1 MAKTFIFA
9 IGGTGARVL
18 RSLTMLMASGVKG
31 MTEDICP
38 IIIDYDLN
46 NGDKDR
52 AITCMKK
59 YSEIQ
64 KLVVQGKNKIDSK
77 IISDYE
83 KNHNG
88 YRPFFST
95 RIDCLNGME
104 NWSWQF
110 SLKKGKEN
118 LKYSDYINYDKIE
131 LNSPTSQDL
140 INCLYDTN
148 SDSVYTE
155 LGLNM
160 KEGFQGNPNIGSV
173 VFNDLKGCP
182 EFLLFSNSFRQGDR
196 IVVIGSIFG
205 GTGSS
210 GIPKIV
216 SAIRNH
222 TRVDIQNANLSVV
235 LVLPYFAV
243 NTPNDREISIK
254 SNIFNSKTKAALNYY
269 ERSGL
274 NDQINSIYYVGD
286 KVQAKVEPHLGNEEQ
301 KNKAHIV
308 ELISAMAV
316 AHFITSAPQ
325 NNAKFKFN
333 AANDIVDG
341 IGINELIGNSNS
353 WAQNEF
359 VRSILHNM
367 INFMLSVR
375 YYLENI
381 VCSQQRMSQRQFY
394 NELNLNFD
402 DKKAKSSD
410 DAKIP
415 IQDYCA
421 ALYDFICKKSHI
433 VDKDDGFWPWIEE
446 LHDQRAHGS
455 HCLKIFNLDKKN
467 IVDFLSELNFRS
479 SPKKISFLVTEIKIS
494 SAEPLMVYE
503 NEFDSSL
510 NNSLAPYR
518 KGQKQLQE
526 EVKEAYPYIFND
538 ILTKMPEEIRRFNAT
553 LEETFKLVP

>member
-31 MTEDICP
+31 MTEDVCP
-38 IIIDYDLN
+38 IIIDYDLH

-64 KLVVQGKNKIDSK
+64 NLVANGDGAKLEDS
-77 IISDYE
+77 
-83 KNHNG
+83 NNW
-88 YRPFFST
+88 YRPYFST
-95 RIDCLNGME
+95 KIGQLNGIT

-110 SLKKGKEN
+110 NLRKEMES
-118 LKYSDYINYDKIE
+118 LKYSDYIDYDNVN
-131 LNSPTSQDL
+131 LYAPTSQDFV
-140 INCLYDTN
+140 NCLYDSN
-148 SDSVYTE
+148 INSVYTE
-155 LGLNM
+155 LNLNM

-182 EFLLFSNSFRQGDR
+182 EFNAFSNSFRAGDR

-222 TRVDIQNANLSVV
+222 SKADIKKASLSVV

-243 NTPNDREISIK
+243 NSSNDKEISIK

-274 NDQINSIYYVGD
+274 NAQINSIYYVGD
-286 KVQAKVEPHLGNEEQ
+286 KVQTKVEPHLGNKEQ
-301 KNKAHIV
+301 KNNAHIV
-308 ELISAMAV
+308 ELIGAMSV
-316 AHFITSAPQ
+316 AHFITSGQ
-325 NNAKFKFN
+325 KGKYKFN
-333 AANDIVDG
+333 AANDIVNG
-341 IGINELIGNSNS
+341 IGIHELIGEPNS

-359 VRSILHNM
+359 VASILHNL
-367 INFMLSVR
+367 INFMLSVH
-375 YYLENI
+375 YFLDNI
-381 VCSQQRMSQRQFY
+381 VCSQNRMGERQFY
-394 NELNLNFD
+394 KELKLNFD
-402 DKKAKSSD
+402 NKIIKSSGNP
-410 DAKIP
+410 IP

-421 ALYDFICKKSHI
+421 ALYDFICKKENLS
-433 VDKDDGFWPWIEE
+433 DGDDGFWPWMQE
-446 LHDQRAHGS
+446 LHNKNSHGT
-455 HCLKIFNLDKKN
+455 HRLKIFNLDMEN
-467 IVDFLSELNFRS
+467 IVDFMSEFNFRS
-479 SPKKISFLVTEIKIS
+479 EPTKVKIPFKGEMEIAPAK
-494 SAEPLMVYE
+494 PLMEYS
-503 NEFDSSL
+503 NQFDSSL
-510 NNSLAPYR
+510 NNTLAPYR

-526 EVKEAYPYIFND
+526 EPPKAYPYIFND
-538 ILTKMPEEIRRFNAT
+538 ILTKMPEEVRTFDAK
-553 LEETFKLVP
+553 LEEKFKMVP

>member
-9 IGGTGARVL
+9 IGGTGSRVL

-38 IIIDYDLN
+38 IIIDYDLH

-64 KLVVQGKNKIDSK
+64 NLVANGEGAKLEDS
-77 IISDYE
+77 
-83 KNHNG
+83 NNG
-88 YRPFFST
+88 YRPYFST
-95 RIDCLNGME
+95 KIGQLNGIT

-110 SLKKGKEN
+110 NLRKEIES
-118 LKYSDYINYDKIE
+118 LKYSDYIDYDKVNLYAPI
-131 LNSPTSQDL
+131 SQDFV
-140 INCLYDTN
+140 NCLYDSN
-148 SDSVYTE
+148 INSVYAE
-155 LGLNM
+155 LNLNM

-182 EFLLFSNSFRQGDR
+182 EFNAFSNSFRAGDR

-222 TRVDIQNANLSVV
+222 SKADIKKASLSVV

-243 NTPNDREISIK
+243 NSSNDKEISIK

-274 NDQINSIYYVGD
+274 NAQINSIYYVGD
-286 KVQAKVEPHLGNEEQ
+286 KVQTKVEPHLGNKEQ
-301 KNKAHIV
+301 KNNAHIV
-308 ELISAMAV
+308 ELIGAMSV
-316 AHFITSAPQ
+316 AHFITSAQ
-325 NNAKFKFN
+325 NGNQRLKYKFN

-341 IGINELIGNSNS
+341 IGIHELIGESNS

-359 VRSILHNM
+359 VTSILHNL
-367 INFMLSVR
+367 INFVLSVH
-375 YYLENI
+375 YFLDNI
-381 VCSQQRMSQRQFY
+381 VCSQKRMDERQFY
-394 NELNLNFD
+394 KELKLNFD
-402 DKKAKSSD
+402 NKKIKSSD
-410 DAKIP
+410 NASP

-421 ALYDFICKKSHI
+421 ALYDFICKNKKEN
-433 VDKDDGFWPWIEE
+433 VNDDGFWPWMEE
-446 LHDQRAHGS
+446 LHNKKSHGT
-455 HCLKIFNLDKKN
+455 HCLKIFNLDKGN
-467 IVDFLSELNFRS
+467 IVDFLSEFNFRS
-479 SPKKISFLVTEIKIS
+479 EPKKARIPFAGEVEIAPAK
-494 SAEPLMVYE
+494 PLMEYS
-503 NEFDSSL
+503 NQFDSSL
-510 NNSLAPYR
+510 NNTLVPYR

-526 EVKEAYPYIFND
+526 ESKEAYPYIFND
-538 ILTKMPEEIRRFNAT
+538 ILTKMPEEVRKFDSR
-553 LEETFKLVP
+553 LEERFKMVP

>member
-9 IGGTGARVL
+9 IGGTGSRVL

-38 IIIDYDLN
+38 IIIDYDLH

-64 KLVVQGKNKIDSK
+64 NLVANGDGAKLEDS
-77 IISDYE
+77 
-83 KNHNG
+83 NNG
-88 YRPFFST
+88 YRPYFST
-95 RIDCLNGME
+95 KIGQLNGIT

-110 SLKKGKEN
+110 NLTKEEES
-118 LKYSDYINYDKIE
+118 LKYSDYIDYDKVNLYAPI
-131 LNSPTSQDL
+131 SQDFV
-140 INCLYDTN
+140 NCLYDSN
-148 SDSVYTE
+148 INSVYTE
-155 LGLNM
+155 LNLNM

-182 EFLLFSNSFRQGDR
+182 EFNAFSNSFRAGDR

-222 TRVDIQNANLSVV
+222 SRVDIKNASLSVV

-243 NTPNDREISIK
+243 NSSNDKEISIK

-274 NDQINSIYYVGD
+274 NAQINSIYYVGD
-286 KVQAKVEPHLGNEEQ
+286 KVQTKVEPHLGNKEQ
-301 KNKAHIV
+301 KNNAHIV
-308 ELISAMAV
+308 ELIGAMSV
-316 AHFITSAPQ
+316 AHFITSAQ
-325 NNAKFKFN
+325 NGNQRLKYKFN

-341 IGINELIGNSNS
+341 IGIHELIGESNS

-359 VRSILHNM
+359 VTSILHNL
-367 INFMLSVR
+367 INFVLSVH
-375 YYLENI
+375 YFLDNI
-381 VCSQQRMSQRQFY
+381 VCSQKRMDQRQFY
-394 NELNLNFD
+394 KELKLNFGN
-402 DKKAKSSD
+402 KKIKSSD
-410 DAKIP
+410 NASP

-421 ALYDFICKKSHI
+421 ALYDFICKNKKEN
-433 VDKDDGFWPWIEE
+433 VNDDDGFWPWMEE
-446 LHDQRAHGS
+446 LHNKKSHGT
-455 HCLKIFNLDKKN
+455 HCLKIFNLDKGN
-467 IVDFLSELNFRS
+467 IVDFLSEFNFRS
-479 SPKKISFLVTEIKIS
+479 EPKKAKIPIAGEVKIA
-494 SAEPLMVYE
+494 SAKPLMEYSDQ
-503 NEFDSSL
+503 FDSSL
-510 NNSLAPYR
+510 NNTLVPYR

-526 EVKEAYPYIFND
+526 ESKEAYPYIFND
-538 ILTKMPEEIRRFNAT
+538 ILTKMPEEVRKFDAR
-553 LEETFKLVP
+553 LEERFKMVP

>member
-9 IGGTGARVL
+9 IGGTGSRVL

-38 IIIDYDLN
+38 IIIDYDLH

-64 KLVVQGKNKIDSK
+64 NLVANGEGAKLEDS
-77 IISDYE
+77 
-83 KNHNG
+83 NNG
-88 YRPFFST
+88 YRPYFST
-95 RIDCLNGME
+95 KIGQLNGIT

-110 SLKKGKEN
+110 NLRKEIES
-118 LKYSDYINYDKIE
+118 LKYSDYIDYDKVNLYAPI
-131 LNSPTSQDL
+131 SQDFV
-140 INCLYDTN
+140 NCLYDSN
-148 SDSVYTE
+148 INSVYAE
-155 LGLNM
+155 LNLNM

-182 EFLLFSNSFRQGDR
+182 EFNAFSNSFRAGDR

-216 SAIRNH
+216 NAIRNH
-222 TRVDIQNANLSVV
+222 SKADIKKASLSVV

-243 NTPNDREISIK
+243 NSSNDKEISIK

-274 NDQINSIYYVGD
+274 NAQINSIYYVGD
-286 KVQAKVEPHLGNEEQ
+286 KVQTKVEPHLGNKEQ
-301 KNKAHIV
+301 KNNAHIV
-308 ELISAMAV
+308 ELIGAMSV
-316 AHFITSAPQ
+316 AHFITSAQ
-325 NNAKFKFN
+325 NGNQRLKYKFN

-341 IGINELIGNSNS
+341 IGIHELIGESNS

-359 VRSILHNM
+359 VTSILHNL
-367 INFMLSVR
+367 INFVLSVH
-375 YYLENI
+375 YFLDNI
-381 VCSQQRMSQRQFY
+381 VCSQKRMDERQFY
-394 NELNLNFD
+394 KELKLNFD
-402 DKKAKSSD
+402 NKKIKSSD
-410 DAKIP
+410 NASP

-421 ALYDFICKKSHI
+421 ALYDFICKNKKEN
-433 VDKDDGFWPWIEE
+433 VNDDGFWPWMEE
-446 LHDQRAHGS
+446 LHNKKSHGT
-455 HCLKIFNLDKKN
+455 HCLKIFNLDKGN
-467 IVDFLSELNFRS
+467 IVDFLSEFNFRS
-479 SPKKISFLVTEIKIS
+479 EPKKARIPFAGEVEIAPAK
-494 SAEPLMVYE
+494 PLMEYS
-503 NEFDSSL
+503 NQFDSSL
-510 NNSLAPYR
+510 NNTLVPYR

-526 EVKEAYPYIFND
+526 ESKEAYPYIFND
-538 ILTKMPEEIRRFNAT
+538 ILTKMPEEVRKFDSR
-553 LEETFKLVP
+553 LEERFKMVP

>member
-9 IGGTGARVL
+9 IGGTGSRVL

-38 IIIDYDLN
+38 IIIDYDLH

-64 KLVVQGKNKIDSK
+64 NLVANGEGAKLEDS
-77 IISDYE
+77 
-83 KNHNG
+83 NNG
-88 YRPFFST
+88 YRPYFST
-95 RIDCLNGME
+95 KIGQLNGIT

-110 SLKKGKEN
+110 NLRKEIKS
-118 LKYSDYINYDKIE
+118 LKYSDYIDYDKVNLYAPI
-131 LNSPTSQDL
+131 SQDFV
-140 INCLYDTN
+140 NCLYDSN
-148 SDSVYTE
+148 INSVYAE
-155 LGLNM
+155 LNLNM

-182 EFLLFSNSFRQGDR
+182 EFNAFSNSFRAGDR

-216 SAIRNH
+216 NAIRNH
-222 TRVDIQNANLSVV
+222 SKADIKKASLSVV

-243 NTPNDREISIK
+243 NSSNDKEISIK

-274 NDQINSIYYVGD
+274 NAQINSIYYVGD
-286 KVQAKVEPHLGNEEQ
+286 KVQTKVEPHLGNKEQ
-301 KNKAHIV
+301 KNNAHIV
-308 ELISAMAV
+308 ELIGAMSV
-316 AHFITSAPQ
+316 AHFITSAQ
-325 NNAKFKFN
+325 NGNQRLKYKFN

-341 IGINELIGNSNS
+341 IGIHELIGESNS

-359 VRSILHNM
+359 VTSILHNL
-367 INFMLSVR
+367 INFVLSVH
-375 YYLENI
+375 YFLDNI
-381 VCSQQRMSQRQFY
+381 VCSQKRMDERQFY
-394 NELNLNFD
+394 KELKLNFD
-402 DKKAKSSD
+402 NKKIKSSD
-410 DAKIP
+410 NASP

-421 ALYDFICKKSHI
+421 ALYDFICKNKKEN
-433 VDKDDGFWPWIEE
+433 VNDDGFWPWMEE
-446 LHDQRAHGS
+446 LHNKKSHGT
-455 HCLKIFNLDKKN
+455 HCLKIFNLDKGN
-467 IVDFLSELNFRS
+467 IVDFLSEFNFRS
-479 SPKKISFLVTEIKIS
+479 EPKKARIPFAGEVEIAPAK
-494 SAEPLMVYE
+494 PLMEYS
-503 NEFDSSL
+503 NQFDSSL
-510 NNSLAPYR
+510 NNTLVPYR

-526 EVKEAYPYIFND
+526 ESKEAYPYIFND
-538 ILTKMPEEIRRFNAT
+538 ILTKMPEEVRKFDSR
-553 LEETFKLVP
+553 LEERFKMVP

>member
-9 IGGTGARVL
+9 IGGTGSRVL

-38 IIIDYDLN
+38 IIIDYDLH

-64 KLVVQGKNKIDSK
+64 NLVANGDGAKLEDS
-77 IISDYE
+77 
-83 KNHNG
+83 NNG
-88 YRPFFST
+88 YRPYFST
-95 RIDCLNGME
+95 KIGQLNGIT

-110 SLKKGKEN
+110 NLRKEMES
-118 LKYSDYINYDKIE
+118 LKYSDYIDYDKVNLYAPI
-131 LNSPTSQDL
+131 SQDFV
-140 INCLYDTN
+140 NCLYDSN
-148 SDSVYTE
+148 INSVYAE
-155 LGLNM
+155 LNLNM

-182 EFLLFSNSFRQGDR
+182 EFNAFSNSFRARDR

-222 TRVDIQNANLSVV
+222 SKADIKKASLSVV

-243 NTPNDREISIK
+243 NSSNDKEISIK

-274 NDQINSIYYVGD
+274 NAQINSIYYVGD
-286 KVQAKVEPHLGNEEQ
+286 KVQTKVEPHLGNKEQ
-301 KNKAHIV
+301 KNNAHIV
-308 ELISAMAV
+308 ELIGAMSV
-316 AHFITSAPQ
+316 AHFITSAQ
-325 NNAKFKFN
+325 NGNQRLKYKFN

-341 IGINELIGNSNS
+341 IGIHELIGESNS

-359 VRSILHNM
+359 VTSILHNL
-367 INFMLSVR
+367 INFVLSVH
-375 YYLENI
+375 YFLDNI
-381 VCSQQRMSQRQFY
+381 VCSQKRMDERQFY
-394 NELNLNFD
+394 KELKLNFD
-402 DKKAKSSD
+402 NKKIKSSD
-410 DAKIP
+410 NASP

-421 ALYDFICKKSHI
+421 ALYDFICKNKKEN
-433 VDKDDGFWPWIEE
+433 VNDDGFWPWMEE
-446 LHDQRAHGS
+446 LHNKKSHGT
-455 HCLKIFNLDKKN
+455 HCLKIFNLDKGN
-467 IVDFLSELNFRS
+467 IVDFLSEFNFRS
-479 SPKKISFLVTEIKIS
+479 EPKKAKIPFAGEVEIAPAK
-494 SAEPLMVYE
+494 PLMEYS
-503 NEFDSSL
+503 NQFDSSL
-510 NNSLAPYR
+510 NNTLVPYR

-526 EVKEAYPYIFND
+526 ESEKAYPYIFND
-538 ILTKMPEEIRRFNAT
+538 ILTKMPEEVRKFDAR
-553 LEETFKLVP
+553 LEERFKMVP

>member
-9 IGGTGARVL
+9 IGGTGSRVL

-38 IIIDYDLN
+38 IIIDYDLH

-64 KLVVQGKNKIDSK
+64 NLVANGVGAKLEDS
-77 IISDYE
+77 
-83 KNHNG
+83 NNG
-88 YRPFFST
+88 YRPYFST
-95 RIDCLNGME
+95 KIGQLNGIT

-110 SLKKGKEN
+110 NLRKEMES
-118 LKYSDYINYDKIE
+118 LKYSDYIDYDKVNLYAPI
-131 LNSPTSQDL
+131 SQDFV
-140 INCLYDTN
+140 NCLYDSN
-148 SDSVYTE
+148 INSVYAE
-155 LGLNM
+155 LNLNM

-182 EFLLFSNSFRQGDR
+182 EFNAFSNSFRAGDR

-222 TRVDIQNANLSVV
+222 SKADIKKASLSVV

-243 NTPNDREISIK
+243 NSSNDEEISIK

-274 NDQINSIYYVGD
+274 NAQINSIYYVGD
-286 KVQAKVEPHLGNEEQ
+286 KVQTKVEPHLGNKEQ
-301 KNKAHIV
+301 KNNAHIV
-308 ELISAMAV
+308 ELIGAMSV
-316 AHFITSAPQ
+316 AHFITSAQ
-325 NNAKFKFN
+325 NGNQRLKYKFN

-341 IGINELIGNSNS
+341 IGIHELIGESNS

-359 VRSILHNM
+359 VTNILHNL
-367 INFMLSVR
+367 INFVLSVH
-375 YYLENI
+375 YFLDNI
-381 VCSQQRMSQRQFY
+381 VCSQKRMDECQFY
-394 NELNLNFD
+394 KELKLNFD
-402 DKKAKSSD
+402 NKKIKSSD
-410 DAKIP
+410 NASP

-421 ALYDFICKKSHI
+421 ALYDFICKNKKEN
-433 VDKDDGFWPWIEE
+433 VNDDDGFWPWMEE
-446 LHDQRAHGS
+446 LHNKKSHGT
-455 HCLKIFNLDKKN
+455 HCLKIFNLDKEN
-467 IVDFLSELNFRS
+467 IVDFLSEFNFRS
-479 SPKKISFLVTEIKIS
+479 EPKKAKIPFAGEVKIA
-494 SAEPLMVYE
+494 SAKPLMEYSDQ
-503 NEFDSSL
+503 FDSSL
-510 NNSLAPYR
+510 NNTLFPYR

-526 EVKEAYPYIFND
+526 ESREAYPYIFND
-538 ILTKMPEEIRRFNAT
+538 ILTKMPEEVRKFDAR
-553 LEETFKLVP
+553 LEERFKMVP

>member
-9 IGGTGARVL
+9 IGGTGSRVL

-38 IIIDYDLN
+38 IIIDYDLH

-64 KLVVQGKNKIDSK
+64 NLVANGEGAKLEDS
-77 IISDYE
+77 
-83 KNHNG
+83 NNG
-88 YRPFFST
+88 YRPYFST
-95 RIDCLNGME
+95 KIGQLNGIT

-110 SLKKGKEN
+110 NLRKEIES
-118 LKYSDYINYDKIE
+118 LKYSDYIDYDKVNLYAPI
-131 LNSPTSQDL
+131 SQDFV
-140 INCLYDTN
+140 NCLYDSN
-148 SDSVYTE
+148 INSVYAE
-155 LGLNM
+155 LNLNM

-182 EFLLFSNSFRQGDR
+182 EFNAFSNSFRAGDR

-222 TRVDIQNANLSVV
+222 SKADIKKASLSVV

-243 NTPNDREISIK
+243 NSSNDKEISIK

-274 NDQINSIYYVGD
+274 NAQINSIYYVGD
-286 KVQAKVEPHLGNEEQ
+286 KVQTKVEPHLGNKEQ
-301 KNKAHIV
+301 KNNAHIV
-308 ELISAMAV
+308 ELIGAMSV
-316 AHFITSAPQ
+316 AHFITSAQ
-325 NNAKFKFN
+325 NGNQRLKYKFN

-341 IGINELIGNSNS
+341 IGIHELIGESNS

-359 VRSILHNM
+359 VTSILHNL
-367 INFMLSVR
+367 INFVLSVH
-375 YYLENI
+375 YFLDNI
-381 VCSQQRMSQRQFY
+381 VCSQKRMDERQFY
-394 NELNLNFD
+394 KELKLNFD
-402 DKKAKSSD
+402 NKKIKSSD
-410 DAKIP
+410 NASP

-421 ALYDFICKKSHI
+421 ALYDFICKNKKEN
-433 VDKDDGFWPWIEE
+433 VNDDGFWPWMEE
-446 LHDQRAHGS
+446 LHNKKSHGT
-455 HCLKIFNLDKKN
+455 HCLKIFNLDKGN
-467 IVDFLSELNFRS
+467 IVDFLSEFNFRS
-479 SPKKISFLVTEIKIS
+479 EPKKARIPFAGEVEIAPAK
-494 SAEPLMVYE
+494 PLMEYS
-503 NEFDSSL
+503 NQFDSSL
-510 NNSLAPYR
+510 NNTLVPYR

-526 EVKEAYPYIFND
+526 ESEKAYPYIFND
-538 ILTKMPEEIRRFNAT
+538 ILTKMPEEVRKFDAR
-553 LEETFKLVP
+553 LEERFKMVP

>member
-9 IGGTGARVL
+9 IGGTGSRVL

-38 IIIDYDLN
+38 IIIDYDLH

-64 KLVVQGKNKIDSK
+64 NLVANGVGAKLEDS
-77 IISDYE
+77 
-83 KNHNG
+83 NNG
-88 YRPFFST
+88 YRPYFST
-95 RIDCLNGME
+95 KIGQLNGIT

-110 SLKKGKEN
+110 NLRKEMES
-118 LKYSDYINYDKIE
+118 LKYSDYIDYDKVNLYAPI
-131 LNSPTSQDL
+131 SQDFV
-140 INCLYDTN
+140 NCLYDSN
-148 SDSVYTE
+148 INSVYAE
-155 LGLNM
+155 LNLNM

-173 VFNDLKGCP
+173 VFNDLKGCL
-182 EFLLFSNSFRQGDR
+182 EFNAFSNSFRAGDR

-222 TRVDIQNANLSVV
+222 SKADIKKASLSVV

-243 NTPNDREISIK
+243 NSSNDKEISIK

-274 NDQINSIYYVGD
+274 NAQINSIYYVGD
-286 KVQAKVEPHLGNEEQ
+286 KVQTKVEPHLGNKEQ
-301 KNKAHIV
+301 KNNAHIV
-308 ELISAMAV
+308 ELIGAMSV
-316 AHFITSAPQ
+316 AHFITSAQ
-325 NNAKFKFN
+325 NGNQRLKYKFN

-341 IGINELIGNSNS
+341 IGIHELIGESNS

-359 VRSILHNM
+359 VTSILHNL
-367 INFMLSVR
+367 INFVLSVH
-375 YYLENI
+375 YFLDNI
-381 VCSQQRMSQRQFY
+381 VCSQKRMDQRQFY
-394 NELNLNFD
+394 KELKLNFD
-402 DKKAKSSD
+402 NKKIKSSD
-410 DAKIP
+410 NASP

-421 ALYDFICKKSHI
+421 ALYDFICKNKKEN
-433 VDKDDGFWPWIEE
+433 VNDDDGFWPWMEE
-446 LHDQRAHGS
+446 LHNKKSHGT
-455 HCLKIFNLDKKN
+455 HCLKIFNLDKGN
-467 IVDFLSELNFRS
+467 IVDFLSEFNFRS
-479 SPKKISFLVTEIKIS
+479 EPKKAKIPFAGEVEIAPAK
-494 SAEPLMVYE
+494 PLMEYSDQ
-503 NEFDSSL
+503 FDSSL
-510 NNSLAPYR
+510 NNTLVPYR

-526 EVKEAYPYIFND
+526 ESTEAYPYIFND
-538 ILTKMPEEIRRFNAT
+538 ILTKMPEEVRKFDAR
-553 LEETFKLVP
+553 LEERFKMVP

>member
-9 IGGTGARVL
+9 IGGTGSRVL

-38 IIIDYDLN
+38 IIIDYDLH

-64 KLVVQGKNKIDSK
+64 NLVANGDGAKLEDS
-77 IISDYE
+77 
-83 KNHNG
+83 NNG
-88 YRPFFST
+88 YRPYFST
-95 RIDCLNGME
+95 KIGQLNGIT

-110 SLKKGKEN
+110 NLTKEEES
-118 LKYSDYINYDKIE
+118 LKYSDYIDYDKIN
-131 LNSPTSQDL
+131 LYAPISQDFV
-140 INCLYDTN
+140 NCLYDSN
-148 SDSVYTE
+148 KKSVYAE
-155 LGLNM
+155 LNLNM

-182 EFLLFSNSFRQGDR
+182 EFNAFSNSFRAGDR

-222 TRVDIQNANLSVV
+222 SKADIKRASLSVV

-243 NTPNDREISIK
+243 NSSNDKEISIK

-274 NDQINSIYYVGD
+274 NAQINSIYYVGD
-286 KVQAKVEPHLGNEEQ
+286 KVQTKVEPHLGNEEQ
-301 KNKAHIV
+301 KNNAHIV
-308 ELISAMAV
+308 ELIGAMSV
-316 AHFITSAPQ
+316 AHFITSAQ
-325 NNAKFKFN
+325 NGNQRLKYKFN

-341 IGINELIGNSNS
+341 IGIHELIGESNS

-359 VRSILHNM
+359 VTNILHNL
-367 INFMLSVR
+367 INFVLSVH
-375 YYLENI
+375 YFLDNI
-381 VCSQQRMSQRQFY
+381 VCSQKRMDERQFY
-394 NELNLNFD
+394 KELKLNFAN
-402 DKKAKSSD
+402 KKIKSSGS
-410 DAKIP
+410 ASP

-421 ALYDFICKKSHI
+421 ALYDFICKNKKEN
-433 VDKDDGFWPWIEE
+433 VNDDDGFWPWMEE
-446 LHDQRAHGS
+446 LHNKKSHGT
-455 HCLKIFNLDKKN
+455 HRLKIFNLDKGN
-467 IVDFLSELNFRS
+467 IVDFLSEFNFRS
-479 SPKKISFLVTEIKIS
+479 EPKKAKIPF
-494 SAEPLMVYE
+494 AGEVKIAPAKPLMEYSDQ
-503 NEFDSSL
+503 FDSSL
-510 NNSLAPYR
+510 NNTLVPYR

-526 EVKEAYPYIFND
+526 ESKEAYPYIFND
-538 ILTKMPEEIRRFNAT
+538 ILTKMPEEVRKFDAR
-553 LEETFKLVP
+553 LEERFKMVP

>member
-9 IGGTGARVL
+9 IGGTGSRVL

-38 IIIDYDLN
+38 IIIDYDLH

-64 KLVVQGKNKIDSK
+64 NLVANGEGAKLEDS
-77 IISDYE
+77 
-83 KNHNG
+83 NNG
-88 YRPFFST
+88 YRPYFST
-95 RIDCLNGME
+95 KIGQLNGIT

-110 SLKKGKEN
+110 NLRKEIEG
-118 LKYSDYINYDKIE
+118 LKYSDYIDYDKVNLYAPI
-131 LNSPTSQDL
+131 SQDFV
-140 INCLYDTN
+140 NCLYDSN
-148 SDSVYTE
+148 INSVYAE
-155 LGLNM
+155 LNLNM

-182 EFLLFSNSFRQGDR
+182 EFNAFSNSFRAGDR

-216 SAIRNH
+216 NAIRNH
-222 TRVDIQNANLSVV
+222 SKADIKKASLSVV

-243 NTPNDREISIK
+243 NSSNDKEISIK

-274 NDQINSIYYVGD
+274 NAQINSIYYVGD
-286 KVQAKVEPHLGNEEQ
+286 KVQTKVEPHLGNKEQ
-301 KNKAHIV
+301 KNNAHIV
-308 ELISAMAV
+308 ELIGAMSV
-316 AHFITSAPQ
+316 AHFITSAQ
-325 NNAKFKFN
+325 NGNQRLKYKFN

-341 IGINELIGNSNS
+341 IGIHELIGESNS

-359 VRSILHNM
+359 VTSILHNL
-367 INFMLSVR
+367 INFVLSVH
-375 YYLENI
+375 YFLDNI
-381 VCSQQRMSQRQFY
+381 VCSQKRMDERQFY
-394 NELNLNFD
+394 KELKLNFD
-402 DKKAKSSD
+402 NKKIKSSD
-410 DAKIP
+410 NASP

-421 ALYDFICKKSHI
+421 ALYDFICKNKKEN
-433 VDKDDGFWPWIEE
+433 VNDDGFWPWMEE
-446 LHDQRAHGS
+446 LHNKKSHGT
-455 HCLKIFNLDKKN
+455 HCLKIFNLDKGN
-467 IVDFLSELNFRS
+467 IVDFLSEFNFRS
-479 SPKKISFLVTEIKIS
+479 EPKKARIPFAGEVEIAPAK
-494 SAEPLMVYE
+494 PLMEYS
-503 NEFDSSL
+503 NQFDSSL
-510 NNSLAPYR
+510 NNTLVPYR

-526 EVKEAYPYIFND
+526 ESKEAYPYIFND
-538 ILTKMPEEIRRFNAT
+538 ILTKMPEEVRKFDSR
-553 LEETFKLVP
+553 LEERFKMVP

>member
-9 IGGTGARVL
+9 IGGTGSRVL

-38 IIIDYDLN
+38 IIIDYDLH

-64 KLVVQGKNKIDSK
+64 NLVANGDGAKLEDS
-77 IISDYE
+77 
-83 KNHNG
+83 NNG
-88 YRPFFST
+88 YRPYFST
-95 RIDCLNGME
+95 KIGQLNGIT

-110 SLKKGKEN
+110 NLRKEMES
-118 LKYSDYINYDKIE
+118 LKYSDYIDYDKVNLYAPI
-131 LNSPTSQDL
+131 SQDFV
-140 INCLYDTN
+140 NCLYDSN
-148 SDSVYTE
+148 INSVYAE
-155 LGLNM
+155 LNLNM

-182 EFLLFSNSFRQGDR
+182 EFNAFSNSFRAGDR

-222 TRVDIQNANLSVV
+222 SKADIKKASLSVV

-243 NTPNDREISIK
+243 NSSNDKEISIK

-274 NDQINSIYYVGD
+274 NAQINSIYYVGD
-286 KVQAKVEPHLGNEEQ
+286 KVQTKVEPHLGNKEQ
-301 KNKAHIV
+301 KNNAHIV
-308 ELISAMAV
+308 ELIGAMSV
-316 AHFITSAPQ
+316 AHFITSAQ
-325 NNAKFKFN
+325 NGNQRLKYKFN

-341 IGINELIGNSNS
+341 IGIHELIGESNS

-359 VRSILHNM
+359 VTNILHNL
-367 INFMLSVR
+367 INFVLSVH
-375 YYLENI
+375 YFLDNI
-381 VCSQQRMSQRQFY
+381 VCSQKRMDQRQFY
-394 NELNLNFD
+394 KELKLNFD
-402 DKKAKSSD
+402 NKKIKSSD
-410 DAKIP
+410 NASP

-421 ALYDFICKKSHI
+421 ALYDFICKNKKEN
-433 VDKDDGFWPWIEE
+433 VNDDDGFWPWMEE
-446 LHDQRAHGS
+446 LHNKKSHGT
-455 HCLKIFNLDKKN
+455 HCLKIFNLDKGN
-467 IVDFLSELNFRS
+467 IVDFLSEFNFRS
-479 SPKKISFLVTEIKIS
+479 EPKKARIPFAGEVEIAPAK
-494 SAEPLMVYE
+494 PLMEYSDQ
-503 NEFDSSL
+503 FDSSL
-510 NNSLAPYR
+510 NNTLVPYR
-518 KGQKQLQE
+518 KGQRQLQE
-526 EVKEAYPYIFND
+526 ESMEAYPYIFND
-538 ILTKMPEEIRRFNAT
+538 ILTKMPEEVRKFDAR
-553 LEETFKLVP
+553 LEERFKMVP

>member
-31 MTEDICP
+31 MTEDVCP
-38 IIIDYDLN
+38 IIIDYDLH

-64 KLVVQGKNKIDSK
+64 NLVANGDGAKLEDS
-77 IISDYE
+77 
-83 KNHNG
+83 NNW
-88 YRPFFST
+88 YRPYFST
-95 RIDCLNGME
+95 KIGQLNGIT

-110 SLKKGKEN
+110 NLRKEMES
-118 LKYSDYINYDKIE
+118 LKYSDYIDYDKVN
-131 LNSPTSQDL
+131 LYTPTSQDFV
-140 INCLYDTN
+140 NCLYDSN
-148 SDSVYTE
+148 INSVYTE
-155 LGLNM
+155 LNLNM

-182 EFLLFSNSFRQGDR
+182 EFNAFSNSFRAGDR

-222 TRVDIQNANLSVV
+222 SKADIKKASLSVV

-243 NTPNDREISIK
+243 NSSNDGEISIK

-274 NDQINSIYYVGD
+274 NAQINSIYYVGD
-286 KVQAKVEPHLGNEEQ
+286 KVQTKVEPHLGNKEQ
-301 KNKAHIV
+301 KNNAHIV
-308 ELISAMAV
+308 ELIGAMSV
-316 AHFITSAPQ
+316 AHFITSAQ
-325 NNAKFKFN
+325 NGNQRSKYKFN
-333 AANDIVDG
+333 ATNDIVDG
-341 IGINELIGNSNS
+341 IGIHELIGESNS

-359 VRSILHNM
+359 VTSILHNL
-367 INFMLSVR
+367 INFMLSVH
-375 YYLENI
+375 YFLDNI
-381 VCSQQRMSQRQFY
+381 VCSQKRMDERQFY
-394 NELNLNFD
+394 KELKLNFD
-402 DKKAKSSD
+402 NKKIKSSGN
-410 DAKIP
+410 ASP

-421 ALYDFICKKSHI
+421 ALYDFICKKENLS
-433 VDKDDGFWPWIEE
+433 DDDDGFWPWMQE
-446 LHDQRAHGS
+446 LHNKKSHGT
-455 HCLKIFNLDKKN
+455 HCLKIFNLDKGN
-467 IVDFLSELNFRS
+467 IVDFLSGFNFRS
-479 SPKKISFLVTEIKIS
+479 TPTKIRSIEIV
-494 SAEPLMVYE
+494 SAKPLMDYSDQ
-503 NEFDSSL
+503 FDSSL
-510 NNSLAPYR
+510 NNTLVPYR

-526 EVKEAYPYIFND
+526 ESKEAYPYIFND
-538 ILTKMPEEIRRFNAT
+538 ILTKMPEEVRKFDAK
-553 LEETFKLVP
+553 LEERFKMVP

>member
-38 IIIDYDLN
+38 IIIDYDLH

-64 KLVVQGKNKIDSK
+64 SLVGNGDGAKLKDS
-77 IISDYE
+77 
-83 KNHNG
+83 NNG
-88 YRPFFST
+88 YRPYFST
-95 RIDCLNGME
+95 KIGQLNGIT

-110 SLKKGKEN
+110 NLRKEMER
-118 LKYSDYINYDKIE
+118 LKYSDYIDYDKVN
-131 LNSPTSQDL
+131 LYTPTSQDFV
-140 INCLYDTN
+140 NCLYDTN
-148 SDSVYTE
+148 INSVYTE
-155 LGLNM
+155 LNLNM

-182 EFLLFSNSFRQGDR
+182 EFNAFSNSFRAGDR

-222 TRVDIQNANLSVV
+222 PKTDIKNASLSVV

-243 NTPNDREISIK
+243 NSSNDKEISIK

-274 NDQINSIYYVGD
+274 NAQINSIYYVGD
-286 KVQAKVEPHLGNEEQ
+286 KVQTKVEPHLGNKEQ
-301 KNKAHIV
+301 KNNAHIV
-308 ELISAMAV
+308 ELIGAMSV
-316 AHFITSAPQ
+316 AHFITSGQ
-325 NNAKFKFN
+325 EGKYKFN
-333 AANDIVDG
+333 AVNDIVNG
-341 IGINELIGNSNS
+341 IGIHELIGEPNS

-359 VRSILHNM
+359 VANILHNL
-367 INFMLSVR
+367 INFMLSVH
-375 YYLENI
+375 YFLDNI
-381 VCSQQRMSQRQFY
+381 VCSQNRMDERQFY
-394 NELNLNFD
+394 KELKLNFD
-402 DKKAKSSD
+402 NKKMKSSGNS
-410 DAKIP
+410 IP

-421 ALYDFICKKSHI
+421 ALYDFICKKENLSG
-433 VDKDDGFWPWIEE
+433 DDDGFWPWMQE
-446 LHDQRAHGS
+446 LHNKKSHGT
-455 HCLKIFNLDKKN
+455 HHLKIFNLDKEN

-479 SPKKISFLVTEIKIS
+479 EPKKVKIPFKGEVEI
-494 SAEPLMVYE
+494 APANPLMDYRDQ
-503 NEFDSSL
+503 FDSSL
-510 NNSLAPYR
+510 NNTLVPYR

-526 EVKEAYPYIFND
+526 ESKEAYPYIFND
-538 ILTKMPEEIRRFNAT
+538 ILTKMPEEVRKFDT
-553 LEETFKLVP
+553 KLEERFKMVP

>member
-9 IGGTGARVL
+9 IGGTGSRVL

-38 IIIDYDLN
+38 IIIDYDLH
-46 NGDKDR
+46 NGDKYR

-64 KLVVQGKNKIDSK
+64 NLVANGEGAKLEDS
-77 IISDYE
+77 
-83 KNHNG
+83 NNG
-88 YRPFFST
+88 YRPYFST
-95 RIDCLNGME
+95 KIGQLNGIT

-110 SLKKGKEN
+110 NLRKEIES
-118 LKYSDYINYDKIE
+118 LKYSDYIDYDKVNLYAPI
-131 LNSPTSQDL
+131 SQDFV
-140 INCLYDTN
+140 NCLYDSN
-148 SDSVYTE
+148 INSVYAE
-155 LGLNM
+155 LNLNM

-182 EFLLFSNSFRQGDR
+182 EFNAFSNSFRAGDR

-222 TRVDIQNANLSVV
+222 SKADIKKASLSVV

-243 NTPNDREISIK
+243 NSSNDKEISIK

-274 NDQINSIYYVGD
+274 NAQINSIYYVGD
-286 KVQAKVEPHLGNEEQ
+286 KVQTKVEPHLGNKEQ
-301 KNKAHIV
+301 KNNAHIV
-308 ELISAMAV
+308 ELIGAMSV
-316 AHFITSAPQ
+316 AHFITSAQ
-325 NNAKFKFN
+325 NGNQRLKYKFN

-341 IGINELIGNSNS
+341 IGIHELIGESNS

-359 VRSILHNM
+359 VTSILHNL
-367 INFMLSVR
+367 INFVLSVH
-375 YYLENI
+375 YFLDNI
-381 VCSQQRMSQRQFY
+381 VCSQKRMDERQFY
-394 NELNLNFD
+394 KELKLNFD
-402 DKKAKSSD
+402 NKKIKSSD
-410 DAKIP
+410 NASP

-421 ALYDFICKKSHI
+421 ALYDFICKNKKEN
-433 VDKDDGFWPWIEE
+433 VNDDGFWPWMEE
-446 LHDQRAHGS
+446 LHNKKSHGT
-455 HCLKIFNLDKKN
+455 HCLKIFNLDKGN
-467 IVDFLSELNFRS
+467 IVDFLSEFNFRS
-479 SPKKISFLVTEIKIS
+479 EPKKARIPFAGEVEIAPAK
-494 SAEPLMVYE
+494 PLMEYS
-503 NEFDSSL
+503 NQFDSSL
-510 NNSLAPYR
+510 NNTLVPYR

-526 EVKEAYPYIFND
+526 ESEKAYPYIFND
-538 ILTKMPEEIRRFNAT
+538 ILTKMPEEVRKFDAR
-553 LEETFKLVP
+553 LEERFKMVP